1 MRKSL
6 LSIIVK
12 RILLIDLLLI
22 CFCVGKAQTTDEL
35 RTLAKRAYTSVDYKK
50 AYSLYSSLDSI
61 MPDMYF
67 YDLWYYYVS
76 AEMVN
81 YYYPEIVV
89 DSAKIESL
97 LYRLAQS
104 DGVERSWFYT
114 SFCDD
119 IKLHERAYWP
129 QIDSLINVIH
139 NNRCRPFIDSL
150 AAMAER
156 DQSVRNLEWTEETMK
171 LAEVVDSTN
180 TAKLKQLIEQ
190 YGFPTW
196 ELVGQYGQMNAWAI
210 AQHSTEYLPH
220 FLKQYRKAVEE
231 NNAAKRELAYLEDR
245 LLVENGRPQIYG
257 TQFLYSVTDST
268 AYLYA
273 TVDMEHLD
281 DRRIVADMYSM
292 EEYLKRVQLGNVDLH
307 HGYGNYMTSY
317 YPNLNNFYTLMN
329 YWENKI
335 DCSDT
340 VLFYKEKEIYW
351 FPKDLENIANYYY
364 KYDTIFAVKTAK
376 NMVLFGHTL
385 DDEWNLSQPLMDT
398 VKECYAELRADYERL
413 INKEVDSVIKSMTT
427 FDTLVK
433 FLDSGSYH
441 RYEVDSW
448 NGHVK
453 KLIQEKSE
461 TLTKQDYQEFFSWLF
476 KQVEFGNYHLFE
488 YAELYDEVHHRLF
501 RTSYYG
507 QKKFEKKVR
516 IYKPRQLESR
526 RKEVKLPFKLKIES

>member
-76 AEMVN
+76 AEMVD
-81 YYYPEIVV
+81 YYCPEIVI

-220 FLKQYRKAVEE
+220 FLKQYRKRSRKTMRQSE
-231 NNAAKRELAYLEDR
+231 NLHIWK
-245 LLVENGRPQIYG
+245 
-257 TQFLYSVTDST
+257 
-268 AYLYA
+268 
-273 TVDMEHLD
+273 TV
-281 DRRIVADMYSM
+281 
-292 EEYLKRVQLGNVDLH
+292 
-307 HGYGNYMTSY
+307 
-317 YPNLNNFYTLMN
+317 F
-329 YWENKI
+329 
-335 DCSDT
+335 
-340 VLFYKEKEIYW
+340 
-351 FPKDLENIANYYY
+351 
-364 KYDTIFAVKTAK
+364 
-376 NMVLFGHTL
+376 
-385 DDEWNLSQPLMDT
+385 
-398 VKECYAELRADYERL
+398 
-413 INKEVDSVIKSMTT
+413 
-427 FDTLVK
+427 
-433 FLDSGSYH
+433 
-441 RYEVDSW
+441 
-448 NGHVK
+448 
-453 KLIQEKSE
+453 
-461 TLTKQDYQEFFSWLF
+461 
-476 KQVEFGNYHLFE
+476 
-488 YAELYDEVHHRLF
+488 
-501 RTSYYG
+501 
-507 QKKFEKKVR
+507 
-516 IYKPRQLESR
+516 
-526 RKEVKLPFKLKIES
+526 